1 MAIHAHPARRPV
13 LGGIALTV
21 TFLATAALLTPEQSP
36 ILPIEISVV
45 LAALGAWFALRGSRI
60 SLGVLTA
67 FAALLVLLT
76 VHIITGD
83 VGSSGAREVV
93 PDFLIL
99 FSSVF
104 VAGRGARGL
113 ARRRARA

>member
-1 MAIHAHPARRPV
+1 MATHSHPARTPV

-21 TFLATAALLTPEQSP
+21 IFLVAAALITPEQSP

-45 LAALGAWFALRGSRI
+45 LAALGTWFALRGSRI
-60 SLGVLTA
+60 SLGALTV
-67 FAALLVLLT
+67 FAALLILLT

-99 FSSVF
+99 LSTGF
-104 VAGRGARGL
+104 VAGRGALGL
-113 ARRRARA
+113 ARERAQA